1 MTINKREK
9 RINLIYLILLFVVTT
24 GGACWFIY
32 KDYDFRIFTQKDYVI
47 SKMERVKEFQ
57 SAQQHHKPL
66 MDSLYRKIKEFDPS
80 LNAVYVEN
88 DIKFMINDLHVVYE
102 KNNLDGRYKA
112 FQHVS
117 DFFKM
122 FYEDKKILWH
132 IQQDIVYF
140 QKQLEECE
148 AGLTDKKADARATK

>member
-1 MTINKREK
+1 MTVNNREK
-9 RINLIYLILLFVVTT
+9 RIYLFYLIVLFILTT
-24 GGACWFIY
+24 AGVSWFLF
-32 KDYDFRIFTQKDYVI
+32 KDYDFRVFAQKDYVI
-47 SKMERVKEFQ
+47 TKMERVREFQ
-57 SAQQHHKPL
+57 MAQQHNKLL
-66 MDSLYRKIKEFDPS
+66 MDSLYMKIKDFDPS

-88 DIKFMINDLHVVYE
+88 DIKFMINDMHIVYE
-102 KNNLDGRYKA
+102 KNNLDSRYKA

-132 IQQDIVYF
+132 IRQDIAYF

-148 AGLTDKKADARATK
+148 AGLEKKKVDVRGK